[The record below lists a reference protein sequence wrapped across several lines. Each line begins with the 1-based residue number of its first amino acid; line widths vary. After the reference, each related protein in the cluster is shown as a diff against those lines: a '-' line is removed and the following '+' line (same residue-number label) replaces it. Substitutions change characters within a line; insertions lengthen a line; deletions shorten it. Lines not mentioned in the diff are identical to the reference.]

1 MIKKL
6 TERFFPGFAAWYR
19 FRRDRRLFSAQR
31 MRPTALGF
39 AFIGVEGMPESRTA
53 SGEVDTLRE
62 LLRGRDLFVDVG
74 ANCGLYTLI
83 ACHAGVPVLAI
94 EPNDLNFRRL
104 QENLVHNHYEKAEAL
119 NVALGE
125 VKGKCLLY
133 GGGEGAS
140 LLKNWG
146 GMASTYAREVDVET
160 LDRLMRSRPSTDR
173 LLIKV
178 DVEGHELAVLAGARE
193 LLARP
198 TAPAWIMEHS
208 FRENQEGQ
216 INPRFMELFEL
227 FWAAGYVCH
236 TFDRDR
242 RPVTRP
248 DVERWLTSGIR
259 DYGGVNYLFSRPD
272 SA

>member
-1 MIKKL
+1 MIKKI

-19 FRRDRRLFSAQR
+19 LRRDQRLFAAQR
-31 MRPTALGF
+31 MRPTELGF
-39 AFIGVEGMPESRTA
+39 DFIGVESMPESRVA
-53 SGEVDTLRE
+53 SGEVPLLRE
-62 LLRGRDLFVDVG
+62 LLCGRNLFVDVG

-83 ACHAGVPVLAI
+83 ACHSGVPVLAI

-104 QENLVHNHYEKAEAL
+104 QENLVHNRYEKAEAL
-119 NVALGE
+119 NIAIGE
-125 VKGKCLLY
+125 QKGKCLLY

-146 GMASTYAREVDVET
+146 GMASTYAREVEVET
-160 LDRLMRSRPSTDR
+160 LDRLMSSRPATDR
-173 LLIKV
+173 ILIKV
-178 DVEGHELAVLAGARE
+178 DVEGHELAVLTGARE

-227 FWAAGYVCH
+227 FWAVGYVCH
-236 TFDRDR
+236 TFDLER
-242 RPVTRP
+242 RVVSRP
-248 DVERWLTSGIR
+248 DVERWLASGLR
-259 DYGGVNYLFSRPD
+259 DYGGVNYLFSKPD
-272 SA
+272 SP

>member
-62 LLRGRDLFVDVG
+62 LLRGCDLFVDVG

-83 ACHAGVPVLAI
+83 GCHAGVPVLAI

-104 QENLVHNHYEKAEAL
+104 RENLVHNRYAKAEAL
-119 NVALGE
+119 NLAIGE
-125 VKGKCLLY
+125 AKGKCLLY

-146 GMASTYAREVDVET
+146 GMASTYAREVEVET
-160 LDRLMRSRPSTDR
+160 LEGLLRSRPSTER
-173 LLIKV
+173 ILIKI
-178 DVEGHELAVLAGARE
+178 DVEGHEPAVLSGARG
-193 LLARP
+193 LLMREKAP
-198 TAPAWIMEHS
+198 TWIIEHS
-208 FRENQEGQ
+208 FRENQDGGV
-216 INPRFMELFEL
+216 NPRFLDLFEL
-227 FWAAGYVCH
+227 FWNAGYQCL
-236 TFDRDR
+236 TFDRER
-242 RPVTRP
+242 RMVWRD
-248 DVERWLTSGIR
+248 DVDRWLRTGVR
-259 DYGGVNYLFSRPD
+259 DFGDVNYIFQKP
-272 SA
+272 

>member
-1 MIKKL
+1 
-6 TERFFPGFAAWYR
+6 
-19 FRRDRRLFSAQR
+19 

-39 AFIGVEGMPESRTA
+39 EFIGVDGMPESRTA

-104 QENLVHNHYEKAEAL
+104 QENLVHNRYEKAEAL

-146 GMASTYAREVDVET
+146 GMASTYAREVEVET
-160 LDRLMRSRPSTDR
+160 LEGLLRSRPSTESI
-173 LLIKV
+173 LIKI
-178 DVEGHELAVLAGARE
+178 DVEGHEPAVLSGARG
-193 LLARP
+193 LLMREKAP
-198 TAPAWIMEHS
+198 TWIIEHS
-208 FRENQEGQ
+208 FRENQDGGV
-216 INPRFMELFEL
+216 NPRFLDLFEL
-227 FWAAGYVCH
+227 FWNAGYQCL
-236 TFDRDR
+236 TFDRER
-242 RPVTRP
+242 RIVRRD
-248 DVERWLTSGIR
+248 DVDRWLRTGVR
-259 DYGGVNYLFSRPD
+259 DFGDVNYIFQK
-272 SA
+272 A

>member
-1 MIKKL
+1 MKKFL
-6 TERFFPGFAAWYR
+6 DKFFPGFAAWYR
-19 FRRDRRLFSAQR
+19 FRRDRRLFAAQR

-39 AFIGVEGMPESRTA
+39 EFIGVDGMPESRTA

-104 QENLVHNHYEKAEAL
+104 QENLVHNRYEKAEAL

-146 GMASTYAREVDVET
+146 GMASTYAREVEVET
-160 LDRLMRSRPSTDR
+160 LEGLLRSRPSTESI
-173 LLIKV
+173 LIKI
-178 DVEGHELAVLAGARE
+178 DVEGHEPAVLSGARG
-193 LLARP
+193 LLMREKAP
-198 TAPAWIMEHS
+198 TWIIEHS
-208 FRENQEGQ
+208 FRENQDGGV
-216 INPRFMELFEL
+216 NPRFLDLFEL
-227 FWAAGYVCH
+227 FWNAGYQCL
-236 TFDRDR
+236 TFDRER
-242 RPVTRP
+242 RIVRRD
-248 DVERWLTSGIR
+248 DVDRWLRTGVR
-259 DYGGVNYLFSRPD
+259 DFGDVNYIFQK
-272 SA
+272 A